1 MIEFYKDKGDKYRWR
16 IQATN
21 GRVIGASSQG
31 FASKQMAEE
40 NATLVFEALE
50 QDKLGGNF

>member
-16 IQATN
+16 ITAEN
-21 GRVIGASSQG
+21 GRIIGSSSQG

-40 NATLVFEALE
+40 NADLVFEALRSGKYAG
-50 QDKLGGNF
+50 QL